1 MKAQSSYCGGT
12 PTHDRLEL
20 SRRVTKGEVKLVS
33 EIEVQGK
40 AKQDE
45 KGKDVNDIQR

>member
-20 SRRVTKGEVKLVS
+20 SRRVTKKEAKLVS
-33 EIEVQGK
+33 KVEVQRK

-45 KGKDVNDIQR
+45 R